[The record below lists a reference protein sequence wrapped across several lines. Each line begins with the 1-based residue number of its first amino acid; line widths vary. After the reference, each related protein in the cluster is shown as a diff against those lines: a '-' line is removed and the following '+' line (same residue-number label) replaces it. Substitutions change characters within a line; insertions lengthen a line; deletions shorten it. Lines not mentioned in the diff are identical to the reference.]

1 MRHYAS
7 AAYNDP
13 DPDYW
18 PDPGPVMDLFAI
30 KVLNESIDPSLWIYS
45 SNTRHHLLCCRQAA
59 AAATSHHQS
68 LLQPRENVI
77 SDLPDSDEK
86 YLQ

>member
-30 KVLNESIDPSLWIYS
+30 KVLDGAVDPTKRNL
-45 SNTRHHLLCCRQAA
+45 
-59 AAATSHHQS
+59 
-68 LLQPRENVI
+68 
-77 SDLPDSDEK
+77 
-86 YLQ
+86 

>member
-59 AAATSHHQS
+59 AAATRITT

>member
-45 SNTRHHLLCCRQAA
+45 SNTRHHLLRCRQAA
-59 AAATSHHQS
+59 AAATSHHHS